1 MKRLSRV
8 LVTAVVFVGAVTV
21 AAAATPSSVL
31 NTLEVQKLVAA
42 ETPIASLRLAAHFNA
57 LADQYF
63 AEAAKD
69 RATATVYKAVANRS
83 AVTTAADDCAR
94 LASRATAW
102 GARARELAR
111 YHIDRAA
118 GREAILPIGA
128 TSLHG
133 GFGAPEP
140 SAEQLHKLAL
150 TARTRADHL
159 ALREY
164 YSMVTRKKAAEADN
178 HLAMATAYRAGVR
191 HGSYDPAVALERLA
205 GIARKAAKEASQAA
219 DRHQVFANIG

>member
-1 MKRLSRV
+1 MKCLSRV
-8 LVTAVVFVGAVTV
+8 LVTAVVFVAAATV
-21 AAAATPSSVL
+21 AAAAPPANVL
-31 NTLEVQKLVAA
+31 NRLEVQKLVAA
-42 ETPIASLRLAAHFNA
+42 ETPIASLRLASHFNA
-57 LADQYF
+57 LAEQYF
-63 AEAAKD
+63 AEAATH
-69 RATATVYKAVANRS
+69 RAAATVFRAVANRS

-94 LASRATAW
+94 LASRASAW
-102 GARARELAR
+102 GTRARELAR

-118 GREAILPIGA
+118 GREGILPIGA

-140 SAEQLHKLAL
+140 SADQLHKLAL
-150 TARTRADHL
+150 DARTRADHL

-164 YSMVTRKKAAEADN
+164 YSMVARKKAAAADH

-191 HGSYDPAVALERLA
+191 HGSYDPAGSFERLA

-219 DRHQVFANIG
+219 DRHQVLANIG